1 MKRGRNC
8 DMHRH
13 DFTTTPTQ
21 AAGCKA
27 CSDGIDDG
35 CKSSRVSKGVTW
47 RQGKGSRVQGV
58 QKGSSLP
65 QGSSAGLV
73 AGPLLL

>member
-1 MKRGRNC
+1 MQ
-8 DMHRH
+8 
-13 DFTTTPTQ
+13 F
-21 AAGCKA
+21 
-27 CSDGIDDG
+27 DGIDDG

-73 AGPLLL
+73 VGPLLL